1 MAERGNKGRTPARG
15 RGIVSMRREITG
27 RRIIELLRANGT
39 PMPYNARVYVRV
51 PRGGDYSGMELD
63 IDKEIPITVSTKP
76 YDRKDR
82 R

>member
-15 RGIVSMRREITG
+15 RGIRSMRRQYN
-27 RRIIELLRANGT
+27 RRGLVSVLQAAGI
-39 PMPYNARVYVRV
+39 PMPIDAVVYLYDPKHPVWGR
-51 PRGGDYSGMELD
+51 
-63 IDKEIPITVSTKP
+63 IDLTDDATITISTKP